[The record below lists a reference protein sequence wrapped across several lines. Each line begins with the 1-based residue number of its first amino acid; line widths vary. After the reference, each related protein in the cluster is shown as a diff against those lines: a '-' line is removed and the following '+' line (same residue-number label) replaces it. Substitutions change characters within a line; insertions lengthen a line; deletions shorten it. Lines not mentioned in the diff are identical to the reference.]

1 VVGVSSSFSV
11 FSFVSLFCCSA
22 PAFPFYGIIFFI
34 ATPPFSRSIYGSSFG
49 LRVVAQLV
57 TRACLP
63 EEMPL
68 AAPSLAEKGEGYLMK
83 CGTAGCCVE
92 PIYELCGAGLHACF
106 FYIWRDFFERNI
118 LILWIFFSIPD
129 DVTFHAITLERKSLH
144 FFSFHCSTVMRW
156 QRCAAWI
163 LHGKSFSV
171 GKVERPFSREWWY
184 DILGRKLH
192 WILHFWTGWLFP
204 NPIETRYSSHR
215 RTTFDI
221 YGFEAIYFWSSFAS
235 RSDFDVINL

>member
-1 VVGVSSSFSV
+1 MLFSSFFFSAPRKHTPGRYEAIHSPIDYGSHGLLAWRTVVVVRRRRELEAWVVGVSSSFSV

-118 LILWIFFSIPD
+118 LIPWIFFFNSWWCDLPCYNAWTKI
-129 DVTFHAITLERKSLH
+129 VAFL
-144 FFSFHCSTVMRW
+144 FFSLFNCDAVTTLCRMNPTWKELFRRQS
-156 QRCAAWI
+156 
-163 LHGKSFSV
+163 GKAF
-171 GKVERPFSREWWY
+171 F
-184 DILGRKLH
+184 
-192 WILHFWTGWLFP
+192 
-204 NPIETRYSSHR
+204 
-215 RTTFDI
+215 
-221 YGFEAIYFWSSFAS
+221 
-235 RSDFDVINL
+235 